1 MSHSQGTVTIEE
13 ENQIMD
19 ALDVWLS
26 KEVAPHVRKLEHE
39 DIYPT
44 EIVQQMKEMGLFSL
58 MYSVQYG
65 GLGFSASSYT
75 KVIARLSETWMSLAG
90 VINTHM
96 MLGQLIQRFGT
107 EEQQEYFLP
116 RLAAADLHGAL
127 CLTEPDAGTDLQG
140 IKTHAK
146 REGDVYVIN
155 GSKMWVTNGVHG
167 SLYAI
172 LTKTNPD
179 ARPAHKGMTMFL
191 AEKGPGFNVDGK
203 LKKLGYRGV
212 ESAALSFDDFKIGA
226 DRVLG
231 GAEGKGMQHAMGGL
245 ELGRINV
252 AARAVGV
259 AKAAMDDAVRYAQER
274 STFGKPICE
283 HQSIQIKLADMATN
297 VEASRLLVE
306 QAASKYDKGERC
318 DMEAGMAKLFA
329 SEAALQNATEAMR
342 VHGGYGYSKE
352 FDVERYYRDAPLMC
366 IGEGTNELQK
376 LLIAKQLIKRSPI

>member
-1 MSHSQGTVTIEE
+1 MSHAKDSITVEE

-26 KEVAPHVRKLEHE
+26 KEVAPHVRELEHE

-58 MYSVQYG
+58 MYAPEHG

-75 KVIARLSETWMSLAG
+75 KVITRLSETWMSLAG

-107 EEQQEYFLP
+107 EEQQERFLP
-116 RLAAADLHGAL
+116 RLARAELHGAL

-140 IKTHAK
+140 IKTHAR
-146 REGDVYVIN
+146 REGDNYVLN

-172 LTKTNPD
+172 LTKTDLD
-179 ARPAHKGMTMFL
+179 ASPAHKGMTMFL
-191 AEKGPGFNVDGK
+191 AEKDKGFNVDGK

-212 ESAALSFDDFKIGA
+212 ESAALSFDDFKLNA
-226 DRVLG
+226 DRLLG
-231 GAEGKGMQHAMGGL
+231 GIEGHGLQHAMGGL

-274 STFGKPICE
+274 TTFGKPICE

-329 SEAALQNATEAMR
+329 SEAALENATEAMR

-352 FDVERYYRDAPLMC
+352 FNVERYYRDAPLMC
-366 IGEGTNELQK
+366 IGEGTNELQR
-376 LLIAKQLIKRSPI
+376 LLIAKQLVKRSPI

>member
-1 MSHSQGTVTIEE
+1 MAQKDDKVTLQEE
-13 ENQIMD
+13 GQILD
-19 ALDVWLS
+19 ALDVWLQ
-26 KEVAPHVRKLEHE
+26 KEVAGQVKHFDHE
-39 DIYPT
+39 DEYPH
-44 EIVQQMKEMGLFSL
+44 EIVAQMKDMGLFSL
-58 MYSVQYG
+58 MYPVKYG

-75 KVIARLSETWMSLAG
+75 KVITKLSETWMSLAG

-96 MLGQLIQRFGT
+96 MLGQLIERFGT
-107 EEQQEYFLP
+107 SEQQAYFLP
-116 RLAAADLHGAL
+116 RLSNAELHGAL

-146 REGDVYVIN
+146 RDGERYIVN
-155 GSKMWVTNGVHG
+155 GSKMWVTNGIYG
-167 SLYAI
+167 SLYAV
-172 LTKTNPD
+172 LTKTD
-179 ARPAHKGMTMFL
+179 LTAKPAHQGMTMFL

-212 ESAALSFDDFKIGA
+212 ESAALSFDDYSISK

-231 GAEGKGMQHAMGGL
+231 GVEGKGLQHAMGGL

-259 AKAAMDDAVRYAQER
+259 ARAAMDDAVKYSQQRE
-274 STFGKPICE
+274 TFGKPICE
-283 HQSIQIKLADMATN
+283 HQSIQIKLADMATR

-329 SEAALQNATEAMR
+329 SESALENATEAMR
-342 VHGGYGYSKE
+342 VHGGYGYSEE

-366 IGEGTNELQK
+366 IGEGTNELQR
-376 LLIAKQLIKRSPI
+376 LLIARQLVKRSPI

>member
-1 MSHSQGTVTIEE
+1 MSHAKDSITAEE

-26 KEVAPHVRKLEHE
+26 KEVAPHVRELEHE

-58 MYSVQYG
+58 MYAAKHG

-75 KVIARLSETWMSLAG
+75 KVITRLSETWMSLAG

-107 EEQQEYFLP
+107 EEQQERFLP
-116 RLAAADLHGAL
+116 RLAQAELHGAL

-140 IKTHAK
+140 IKTHAR
-146 REGDVYVIN
+146 REGDAYILN

-172 LTKTNPD
+172 LTKTDLD
-179 ARPAHKGMTMFL
+179 AHPAHKGMTMFL
-191 AEKGPGFNVDGK
+191 AEKGQGFNVDGK

-212 ESAALSFDDFKIGA
+212 ESAALSFDDFKLSA
-226 DRVLG
+226 DRLLG
-231 GAEGKGMQHAMGGL
+231 GIEGQGLQHAMGGL

-259 AKAAMDDAVRYAQER
+259 AKAAMNDAVRYAQER
-274 STFGKPICE
+274 TTFGKPICE

-329 SEAALQNATEAMR
+329 SEAALENATEAMR

-352 FDVERYYRDAPLMC
+352 FNVERYYRDAPLMC
-366 IGEGTNELQK
+366 IGEGTNELQR
-376 LLIAKQLIKRSPI
+376 LLIAKQLVKRSPI

>member
-1 MSHSQGTVTIEE
+1 MSHAKDSITVEE

-19 ALDVWLS
+19 ALDVWLL
-26 KEVAPHVRKLEHE
+26 KEVAPHVREFEHE

-58 MYSVQYG
+58 MYAPQHG

-75 KVIARLSETWMSLAG
+75 KVITRLSETWMSLAG

-107 EEQQEYFLP
+107 EEQQERFLP
-116 RLAAADLHGAL
+116 RLARAELHGAL

-140 IKTHAK
+140 IKTHAR
-146 REGDVYVIN
+146 REGDNYVLN

-172 LTKTNPD
+172 LTKTDLD
-179 ARPAHKGMTMFL
+179 ASPAHKGMTMFL
-191 AEKGPGFNVDGK
+191 AEKDKGFNVDGK

-212 ESAALSFDDFKIGA
+212 ESAALSFDDFKLNA
-226 DRVLG
+226 DRLLG
-231 GAEGKGMQHAMGGL
+231 GIEGHGLQHAMGGL

-274 STFGKPICE
+274 TTFGKPICE

-329 SEAALQNATEAMR
+329 SEAALENATEAMR
-342 VHGGYGYSKE
+342 VHGGYGYSQE
-352 FDVERYYRDAPLMC
+352 FNVERYYRDAPLMC
-366 IGEGTNELQK
+366 IGEGTNELQR
-376 LLIAKQLIKRSPI
+376 LLIAKQLVKRSPI

>member
-1 MSHSQGTVTIEE
+1 MSHAKDSITVEE

-19 ALDVWLS
+19 ALDVWLL
-26 KEVAPHVRKLEHE
+26 KEVAPHVREFEHE

-58 MYSVQYG
+58 MYAPEHG

-75 KVIARLSETWMSLAG
+75 KVITRLSETWMSLAG

-107 EEQQEYFLP
+107 EEQQERFLP
-116 RLAAADLHGAL
+116 RLARAELHGAL

-140 IKTHAK
+140 IKTHAR
-146 REGDVYVIN
+146 REGDNYVLN

-172 LTKTNPD
+172 LTKTDLD
-179 ARPAHKGMTMFL
+179 ASPAHKGMTMFL
-191 AEKGPGFNVDGK
+191 AEKDKGFNVDGK

-212 ESAALSFDDFKIGA
+212 ESAALSFDDFKLNA
-226 DRVLG
+226 DRLLG
-231 GAEGKGMQHAMGGL
+231 GIEGHGLQHAMGGL

-274 STFGKPICE
+274 TTFGKPICE

-329 SEAALQNATEAMR
+329 SEAALENATEAMR

-352 FDVERYYRDAPLMC
+352 FNVERYYRDAPLMC
-366 IGEGTNELQK
+366 IGEGTNELQR
-376 LLIAKQLIKRSPI
+376 LLIAKQLVKRSPI